1 MTAVIKHPL
10 KSVAIAVGRKIFT
23 ELFFKTV
30 GPERDGG
37 HAE

>member
-23 ELFFKTV
+23 ESFFKAV
-30 GPERDGG
+30 SPEGNGG